1 MECPEPRPKLVLGWP
16 VSGTCRPIRRR
27 RRPGLA
33 SRAEPELRSPQVATA
48 VQLLHGRFLTP
59 LAFALVY
66 SIRLAG
72 RARTQAQICR
82 WCYARGSNSAGE
94 VTFAMELAVSGVIG
108 LLFGSVIAWL
118 GLRSRTAGLSA
129 RLTFTEKELA
139 AEKARLAR
147 LQQDSTE
154 LLIGKARAESA
165 LQAERK
171 TSTEKIELVTRA
183 SEELRNAFKAMA
195 SDALKSNN
203 SSFLVIAQETL
214 KRFQSEARGDLE
226 ARQKAVADMVAPVR
240 ESLTKVDEK
249 IQQMEVARG
258 DAYGALRAQVQSLI
272 TTQKELQSETGNL
285 VRALRPPNVRG
296 RWGEIQLRRVVEI
309 AGMLSYCDFTEQETV
324 TTETGRLRPDLVVKL
339 PGGKHVV
346 VDAKT
351 PLQAFLD
358 AFETTDEDDRR
369 ACLANHARQVRDHMK
384 TLSGKNYWEQFEA
397 TPEFVVMFLPG
408 ETFFSAALEQD
419 PGLIEQ
425 GVLQRVIPA
434 SPTTLIAL
442 LKAIN
447 YGWNQEK
454 LARNAK
460 KISDLGKELHDR
472 LRLLAGH
479 ITSVGTGLDRAVECY
494 NKAVGS
500 LESRVLVSAR
510 KFAELGASVAEDI
523 PELEPIE
530 TTARALSFDWDEDDA
545 ASDGL
550 PSPIVDDKRKVG

>member
-1 MECPEPRPKLVLGWP
+1 MG
-16 VSGTCRPIRRR
+16 
-27 RRPGLA
+27 PGIA
-33 SRAEPELRSPQVATA
+33 
-48 VQLLHGRFLTP
+48 
-59 LAFALVY
+59 
-66 SIRLAG
+66 
-72 RARTQAQICR
+72 
-82 WCYARGSNSAGE
+82 
-94 VTFAMELAVSGVIG
+94 GVIG
-108 LLFGSVIAWL
+108 LLFGSLLAWL
-118 GLRSRTAGLSA
+118 ALRSRTAGLSA
-129 RLTFTEKELA
+129 RLSLMEKELA
-139 AEKARLAR
+139 AEKADRER
-147 LQQDSTE
+147 LQQAHTE
-154 LLIGKARAESA
+154 LVAGKARLESA
-165 LQAERK
+165 LEAERK

-203 SSFLVIAQETL
+203 SSFLVIAEETL
-214 KRFQSEARGDLE
+214 KRFQIQAKGDLE
-226 ARQKAVADMVAPVR
+226 ARQQAVADMVSPVR
-240 ESLTKVDEK
+240 DSLNKVDAQ

-258 DAYGALRAQVQSLI
+258 DAYGELRAQVQSLI

-285 VRALRPPNVRG
+285 VRALRTPNVRG

-309 AGMLSYCDFTEQETV
+309 AGMLPYCDFTEQETV
-324 TTETGRLRPDLVVKL
+324 TTDNGRLRPDLVVKL

-351 PLQAFLD
+351 PLQAFLE
-358 AFETTDEDDRR
+358 AFETTDEDTRR

-442 LKAIN
+442 LKAVA

-454 LARNAK
+454 LARNAQQ
-460 KISDLGKELHDR
+460 ISALGKELHDR

-479 ITSVGTGLDRAVECY
+479 ITQVGTGLDRAVESY

-510 KFAELGASVAEDI
+510 KFAEMGASVADDI
-523 PELEPIE
+523 PQLEPIE
-530 TTARALSFDWDEDDA
+530 TTARALSFEWDEEGTSSEATEDE
-545 ASDGL
+545 
-550 PSPIVDDKRKVG
+550 RKAG

>member
-1 MECPEPRPKLVLGWP
+1 
-16 VSGTCRPIRRR
+16 
-27 RRPGLA
+27 
-33 SRAEPELRSPQVATA
+33 
-48 VQLLHGRFLTP
+48 
-59 LAFALVY
+59 
-66 SIRLAG
+66 
-72 RARTQAQICR
+72 
-82 WCYARGSNSAGE
+82 
-94 VTFAMELAVSGVIG
+94 MELGISGVIG
-108 LLFGSVIAWL
+108 LLFGSLIAWL
-118 GLRSRTAGLSA
+118 VLRSRTAALSA
-129 RLTFTEKELA
+129 RLSLMEKELT
-139 AEKARLAR
+139 AEKAGLAR
-147 LQQDSTE
+147 LQQAHTE
-154 LLIGKARAESA
+154 LVAGKARAESA
-165 LQAERK
+165 LEAERK
-171 TSTEKIELVTRA
+171 TSNDKLELVTRA

-203 SSFLVIAQETL
+203 LSFLVLAKESL
-214 KRFQSEARGDLE
+214 ERFQTEARGDLE
-226 ARQKAVADMVAPVR
+226 NRQKAVADLVAPVR
-240 ESLTKVDEK
+240 DSLNKVDAQ

-258 DAYGALRAQVQSLI
+258 DAYGELRAQVQSLI

-285 VRALRPPNVRG
+285 VRALRTPNVRG

-358 AFETTDEDDRR
+358 AFETTDEETRR

-442 LKAIN
+442 LKAVA

-454 LARNAK
+454 LARNAQQ
-460 KISDLGKELHDR
+460 ISALGKELHDR

-479 ITSVGTGLDRAVECY
+479 ITAVGTGLDRAVESY

-510 KFAELGASVAEDI
+510 KFAELGASVADDI

-530 TTARALSFDWDEDDA
+530 TTARALSFDWDEDDGPEA
-545 ASDGL
+545 AEDE
-550 PSPIVDDKRKVG
+550 RKAG

>member
-1 MECPEPRPKLVLGWP
+1 ME
-16 VSGTCRPIRRR
+16 
-27 RRPGLA
+27 PG
-33 SRAEPELRSPQVATA
+33 V
-48 VQLLHGRFLTP
+48 
-59 LAFALVY
+59 
-66 SIRLAG
+66 I
-72 RARTQAQICR
+72 
-82 WCYARGSNSAGE
+82 
-94 VTFAMELAVSGVIG
+94 GVIG
-108 LLFGSVIAWL
+108 LLFGSALAWL
-118 GLRSRTAGLSA
+118 AMRSRTAALMTRLSLMERELTTGKADLA
-129 RLTFTEKELA
+129 RLLQAQTELVA
-139 AEKARLAR
+139 AKARL
-147 LQQDSTE
+147 
-154 LLIGKARAESA
+154 ESA
-165 LQAERK
+165 LESERK
-171 TSTEKIELVTRA
+171 TSNEKIELVTRA

-203 SSFLVIAQETL
+203 LSFLVLAKESL
-214 KRFQSEARGDLE
+214 ERFQTEARGDLE
-226 ARQKAVADMVAPVR
+226 NRQKAVADLVAPVR
-240 ESLTKVDEK
+240 DSLNKVDAQ

-258 DAYGALRAQVQSLI
+258 DAYGELRAQVQSLI

-285 VRALRPPNVRG
+285 VRALRTPNVRG

-339 PGGKHVV
+339 PGGKNVV

-358 AFETTDEDDRR
+358 AFETTDEETRR

-384 TLSGKNYWEQFEA
+384 TLSDKRYWEQFDP

-442 LKAIN
+442 LKAVA

-454 LARNAK
+454 LARNAQQ
-460 KISDLGKELHDR
+460 ISMLGKELHDR

-479 ITSVGTGLDRAVECY
+479 ITAVGTGLDRAVEAY

-510 KFAELGASVAEDI
+510 KFAELGASVADDI

-530 TTARALSFDWDEDDA
+530 TTSRALSFEWDEEDDSPEA
-545 ASDGL
+545 AQENE
-550 PSPIVDDKRKVG
+550 RKAG